1 MVTTRKGGSY
11 MKLPMAFLMRA
22 LMDDESDN
30 TLELEFLLRT
40 YPSHA
45 RCEHMDYIAFRS
57 LERFPEKFVVIKT
70 SGYKMTHGFSDALS
84 YRHSRLLLSTKPAT
98 LWAVGNVIEMGVH
111 AFVNDYMM

>member
-1 MVTTRKGGSY
+1 

-30 TLELEFLLRT
+30 TVELEFLLRT

-57 LERFPEKFVVIKT
+57 LERFPEKFVLIKT
-70 SGYKMTHGFSDALS
+70 SGYMMTPRFFHSLS
-84 YRHSRLLLSTKPAT
+84 CHHSRLFLSAKPAT
-98 LWAVGNVIEMGVH
+98 LWAVGNFIEMGAH
-111 AFVNDYMM
+111 EFVNDYMK